1 MDKRI
6 KINTLYNKIAQAN
19 DAYYNG
25 TQIMT
30 DAEFDSMMRELRK
43 LEQKYPNLR
52 LQESPTE
59 TIGKDHAG
67 GFDVVRHEYPMR
79 SMQDVFTFDEVI
91 NFIGKHQAKFVTE
104 PKIDGLSLQLTYQS
118 GTLILAATR
127 GNGFEGDNVT
137 ENAMRILDVPHQI
150 PLKQKVIVRGEVYIS
165 KEDFSQLNEE
175 NHFANARNA
184 AAGSLKSKDPAVVA
198 QRKLR
203 FLAFQF
209 ENAEDFGIDAHS
221 TSLVRL
227 SQMGFNVVPV
237 LHMETIDAV
246 MLIGKQREEYPYG
259 IDGAA
264 IKIDDLAIQ
273 KKLGTSEKYPRWMIA
288 FKYPA
293 EVVDTTLRGVKYQIG
308 RTGVITPVAIFDPVS
323 VCDTMVEKA
332 TLHNENF
339 MSLLDMHEHDIISVS
354 KAGDIIPQV
363 VGITPAKDRGS
374 KFLFPQ
380 NCPFCGSRL
389 VRRETK
395 WICDNNNC
403 TERRKRQLIYLVSK
417 SGLNIKG
424 YGEAIISQLVDRGHV
439 WEMSDVLTVTK
450 DTLLTLD
457 GVGDGK
463 ATNIINAIRA
473 AKKQPLDRVIC
484 ALGIDGVGP
493 VVAKRLSESLQTL
506 DSFSS
511 VTLPM
516 LHEIDNVGDCVAN
529 NIHLFL
535 QDKQKQEFLG
545 FLKDFLVIDKN
556 VMSSDKL
563 AGKRF
568 AITGSF
574 AIPRKDIVSLIEN
587 SGGVVSGSVSKK
599 CDYLVTGTNAG
610 SKLAKAEE
618 LGIVIVSLEWL
629 QEQLR

>member
-1 MDKRI
+1 MDYKI
-6 KINTLYNKIAQAN
+6 KIDTLRNKIQKAN

-25 TQIMT
+25 VQIMP

-43 LEQKYPNLR
+43 LEQQHPNMKS
-52 LQESPTE
+52 EGSPTQ
-59 TIGKDHAG
+59 TIGRDHTR
-67 GFDVVRHEYPMR
+67 GFAVVRHEYPMR
-79 SMQDVFTFDEVI
+79 SMKDVFTFDEVI
-91 NFIGKHQAKFVTE
+91 NFIGKHREKFVTE

-127 GNGFEGDNVT
+127 GNGFEGDDVT
-137 ENAMRILDVPHQI
+137 ENAMRILDIPHQI
-150 PLKQKVIVRGEVYIS
+150 PLNQKVIVRGEVYIS
-165 KEDFSQLNEE
+165 KADFSQLNEE

-184 AAGSLKSKDPAVVA
+184 AAGSLKSKDPEVVV

-221 TSLVRL
+221 TSLIRL
-227 SQMGFNVVPV
+227 SQIGFNVVPV

-273 KKLGTSEKYPRWMIA
+273 RKLGTSEKYPRWMIA

-323 VCDTMVEKA
+323 VCDTTVEKA

-339 MSLLDMHEHDIISVS
+339 MNALDMHENDTVSIS

-363 VGITPAKDRGS
+363 VGITPAKDRGN
-374 KFLFPQ
+374 KILFPQ

-389 VRRETK
+389 VRRDTK

-403 TERRKRQLIYLVSK
+403 TERRKRQLIYLASK

-424 YGEAIISQLVDRGHV
+424 YGEAIISQLVDRGYV
-439 WEMSDVLTVTK
+439 WEMSDVLTVTR

-457 GVGDGK
+457 GVGNGK

-506 DSFSS
+506 DSFLN

-516 LHEIDNVGDCVAN
+516 LNKIDNVGDFVAN
-529 NIHLFL
+529 NIYSFL
-535 QDKQKQEFLG
+535 NDENNQEFLR
-545 FLKDFLVIDKN
+545 FLKDFIVIDQN
-556 VMSSDKL
+556 VMGSNKL
-563 AGKRF
+563 SGKRF
-568 AITGSF
+568 AITGTF
-574 AIPRKDIVSLIEN
+574 EITRKDIVDLIES
-587 SGGVVSGSVSKK
+587 SGGAVSGSVSKN
-599 CDYLVTGTNAG
+599 CNYLIAGENAG
-610 SKLAKAEE
+610 SKLKKAEG
-618 LGIVIVSLEWL
+618 LGIEIVSLEWL
-629 QEQLR
+629 REQLK